1 MFNARYDF
9 PCFLRLCLCFFLQIR
24 NPHMFVSGSGS
35 YLCSISRVRRFDYG
49 FPLRYYV
56 ILFLY
61 IVILNGGKGV
71 TLLGESFFFDT

>member
-1 MFNARYDF
+1 
-9 PCFLRLCLCFFLQIR
+9 
-24 NPHMFVSGSGS
+24 MFVSGSGS